1 MRNDFTIFIAFV
13 LFTLGCKPT
22 DSDSPLPEDIFV
34 KYYGLAGQQ
43 EAIDIIYNEDEGQ
56 YMILAS
62 QTLSD
67 GNTDFYFITADQGG
81 NFVNSEIADFVDD
94 LGDSRVD
101 VPARIKQ
108 ISATEY
114 LVVGTSTSSTDESK
128 IVWKVINH
136 NLSNAADGYF
146 EITDE
151 NNTLEA
157 ADIIQVAGEDNVVIL
172 GTTSSPED
180 DDPAV
185 NPGKQLLLTK
195 RDLSNTRVW
204 RKSMGGSG
212 DDEALSL
219 FEMQTGNLA
228 LFGSTSRSGLGSD
241 GVQYDGVNVLAIFTN
256 SLGTP
261 DGAGVAYG
269 FSTYPDND
277 DVPSSVIR
285 INSDFRI
292 TGTSSF
298 GNSENAFIMGINR
311 SGTLDDVA
319 IVPTVLETNDF
330 NDIDTRGNTLVK
342 AFNGDYLV
350 MGSYPSF
357 DASASNDITNN
368 RLEEMMILRTDA
380 NGNKLSDFDQWYG
393 LESGNDR
400 ANKAIN
406 LPDGKIAVVGTFDFG
421 SGTTLIGLLK
431 LNINGELR
439 E

>member
-34 KYYGLAGQQ
+34 KYYGLSGQQ
-43 EAIDIIYNEDEGQ
+43 EAIDVIYNTDEEQ

-62 QTLSD
+62 QTISD

-81 NFVNSEIADFVDD
+81 NFINSETADFVDD
-94 LGDSRVD
+94 LGESWVD

-114 LVVGTSTSSTDESK
+114 LIVGTSTSATDESK
-128 IVWKVINH
+128 IVWKIINH
-136 NLSNAADGYF
+136 DLSNAADDYF
-146 EITDE
+146 EITDQ
-151 NNTLEA
+151 NGTLMA

-172 GTTSSPED
+172 GTTSSPEAE
-180 DDPAV
+180 DPAT
-185 NPGKQLLLTK
+185 NPEKQIFLTK
-195 RDLSNTRVW
+195 RDRSNNRVW
-204 RKSMGGSG
+204 RKSMGGNG
-212 DDEALSL
+212 DDDALAL
-219 FEMQTGNLA
+219 FETGTGNLA
-228 LFGSTSRSGLGSD
+228 IFGSTSRVGVSST
-241 GVQYDGVNVLAIFTN
+241 GVQFSGVNVLAIFTN

-269 FSTYPDND
+269 FADYQNND
-277 DVPSSVIR
+277 DVPSSVIK
-285 INSDFRI
+285 INNDFRI
-292 TGTSSF
+292 TGTSSL
-298 GNSENAFIMGINR
+298 GNSENAFIMGI
-311 SGTLDDVA
+311 SSLGTLDDIA
-319 IVPTVLETNDF
+319 IVPSVLDTNDY

-342 AFNGDYLV
+342 AFNGDYLI

-357 DASASNDITNN
+357 DASASTDITNN

-380 NGNKLSDFDQWYG
+380 NGLKLSDHDQWYG